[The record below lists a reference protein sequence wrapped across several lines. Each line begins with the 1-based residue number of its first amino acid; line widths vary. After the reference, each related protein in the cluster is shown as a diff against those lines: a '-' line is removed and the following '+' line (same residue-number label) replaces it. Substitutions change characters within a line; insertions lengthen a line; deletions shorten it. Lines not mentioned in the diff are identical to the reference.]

1 MCHYVRFDELI
12 RFVPRNSIIAW
23 MVKKIVRSNSDFLH
37 YGTIDWFRS
46 WNEIT
51 SKIFVHLR
59 RNNDYQ
65 FYQSRSCISSLAIV
79 LNQELHLICTYKINI
94 TSRFFWKH
102 RWYYV
107 FLIFRN
113 YWNDINDENNF
124 IRSESQRDRTI
135 INIFF
140 RVTQISHPFDQ
151 ICRRI
156 YDVLNIYIYIFDNL
170 FDNNFFTRDKIRV
183 IYFIHIFCY
192 FSIIETT
199 RLQGHRYLGCKNYL
213 RTT

>member
-156 YDVLNIYIYIFDNL
+156 YDVLNIYIYI
-170 FDNNFFTRDKIRV
+170 R
-183 IYFIHIFCY
+183 
-192 FSIIETT
+192 
-199 RLQGHRYLGCKNYL
+199 
-213 RTT
+213 